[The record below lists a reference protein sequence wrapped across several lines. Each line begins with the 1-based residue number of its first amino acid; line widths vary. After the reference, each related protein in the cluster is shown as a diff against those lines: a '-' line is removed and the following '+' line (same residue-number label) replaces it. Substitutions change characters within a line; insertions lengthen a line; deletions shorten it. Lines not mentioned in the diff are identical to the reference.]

1 MDCTVKKTYF
11 YEDGAL
17 WVGHVTSEDIH
28 LRAQVFLLRLW
39 NSGCDWAI
47 ITFVWMQN
55 LLKQEIQNVISG
67 KSQVRFG
74 AAIQTVAGYLSTST
88 KSGTS
93 VEGTKSLK
101 QQETMIISITIC
113 R

>member
-1 MDCTVKKTYF
+1 
-11 YEDGAL
+11 
-17 WVGHVTSEDIH
+17 
-28 LRAQVFLLRLW
+28 
-39 NSGCDWAI
+39 
-47 ITFVWMQN
+47 MQN
-55 LLKQEIQNVISG
+55 LLKKEIQHVISG

-74 AAIQTVAGYLSTST
+74 AAIQTVASYLSTGT

-93 VEGTKSLK
+93 VKNAKSLK